1 MLTIERVV
9 KNEEKIAFFRNMIVE
24 NNDFTDKV
32 VLDLSRTGGLCT
44 MFALKGKKKCWKE
57 YNALVITNFLILLH
71 S

>member
-32 VLDLSRTGGLCT
+32 VLDLSRTGGFCT
-44 MFALKGKKKCWKE
+44 MFALKGKKNVE
-57 YNALVITNFLILLH
+57 RNTMHLY
-71 S
+71 

>member
-32 VLDLSRTGGLCT
+32 VLDLSRSGGLCT
-44 MFALKGKKKCWKE
+44 LFALKGKKMLKG
-57 YNALVITNFLILLH
+57 IHRMH

>member
-32 VLDLSRTGGLCT
+32 VLDQSVGAFGEL
-44 MFALKGKKKCWKE
+44 
-57 YNALVITNFLILLH
+57 LINYLFSFDYVYQLRQF
-71 S
+71 

>member
-44 MFALKGKKKCWKE
+44 MFALKGKKKMLKGIQCIGNNK
-57 YNALVITNFLILLH
+57 TFDFTTQ
-71 S
+71 